1 MDKRVKGISVVLAS
15 YNSKPQWL
23 VDSVV
28 SCLSAKQTWDGEIEV
43 VLVDDGSTDD
53 LTKYTQD
60 KLSQF
65 KGVNLIRLEEN
76 VGLPAA
82 LNQGIINST
91 HDWIARQDD
100 DDISLPERFQ
110 TQVDFIEKTPDCKIV
125 GSQIYFYQN
134 GKRSKITGHQH
145 LVTSDILNTNSR
157 HWFFNHG
164 TLLAEKSLLCKVG
177 MYDSNLN
184 ESWQPEDWDLWR
196 RLLESGVNIY
206 NLPEKLYEYRVHD
219 DNKSQIGMQKKLNWM
234 DSQIKP
240 IKEYGTQ

>member
-23 VDSVV
+23 VEAVV

-100 DDISLPERFQ
+100 DDISLPDRFQ
-110 TQVDFIEKTPDCKIV
+110 TQVDFIEKTPECKILGGQLYSRV
-125 GSQIYFYQN
+125 YKDNQRIASTNHPRIVTKQIL
-134 GKRSKITGHQH
+134 H
-145 LVTSDILNTNSR
+145 TNSR
-157 HWFFNHG
+157 HWFFNHP
-164 TLLAEKSLLCKVG
+164 TLLAEKSMLEKVG
-177 MYDSNLN
+177 MYNSKLN

-196 RLLESGVNIY
+196 RILESGVNIY
-206 NLPEKLYEYRVHD
+206 NLPEKLYEYRVHG

-234 DSQIKP
+234 DSQIKTY
-240 IKEYGTQ
+240 K

>member
-15 YNSKPQWL
+15 YNSNPQWL

-43 VLVDDGSTDD
+43 VLVDDGSTDT

-76 VGLPAA
+76 VGLPTA

-100 DDISLPERFQ
+100 DDISLPERFK

-125 GSQIYFYQN
+125 GTQLYFYQN
-134 GKRSKITGHQH
+134 GKRSGITEHQH
-145 LVTSDILNTNSR
+145 LVTPDILSTRFR
-157 HWFFNHG
+157 HWFFNHP
-164 TLLAEKSLLCKVG
+164 TLLAEKSMLEKVG
-177 MYDSNLN
+177 MYDSKLK
-184 ESWQPEDWDLWR
+184 ESLQQEDWDLWKR
-196 RLLESGVNIY
+196 ILESGVNMY
-206 NLPEKLYEYRVHD
+206 NLPEKLYDYRIHD
-219 DNKSQIGMQKKLNWM
+219 DNKSQIGMQKKLDWM
-234 DSQIKP
+234 DSQIKTY
-240 IKEYGTQ
+240 K